1 MICNCIKCGKH
12 SEDYEQNFWK
22 KNMGFV
28 NKDPY
33 ASYCKDCLCDF
44 VDLNNIETFRSI
56 CEELNIPFIERNINF
71 LLNNENFKDKK
82 FIIGRYVNTMRLKA
96 YYPFHYADSENFIE
110 KNNDIKYKIIA
121 LMGEAGSGKDTILQD
136 VLAAAPNKFHEI
148 ISCTTRPPREGE
160 IDGKNYFFLT
170 EEEFLNKVSDKQMLE
185 YTNFNNWYY
194 GTGLDSLSIS
204 KSNIGVFNPAG
215 LINLAKNE
223 NVELSVFKIDCGEA
237 ERLRRQ
243 LSREK
248 YPNVEE
254 IIRRYSTDKT
264 DFLEFENTNIDCQ
277 GGRVSTFKP
286 AFEFQILPN
295 ETIRDRV
302 QAVVTI
308 LDKIK

>member
-1 MICNCIKCGKH
+1 M
-12 SEDYEQNFWK
+12 
-22 KNMGFV
+22 
-28 NKDPY
+28 
-33 ASYCKDCLCDF
+33 
-44 VDLNNIETFRSI
+44 
-56 CEELNIPFIERNINF
+56 
-71 LLNNENFKDKK
+71 
-82 FIIGRYVNTMRLKA
+82 
-96 YYPFHYADSENFIE
+96 
-110 KNNDIKYKIIA
+110 YKIIA

-136 VLAAAPNKFHEI
+136 VLAAAPNKFHKI

-160 IDGKNYFFLT
+160 INGENYFFLT
-170 EEEFLNKVSDKQMLE
+170 EEDFLNKVSDKQMLE

-194 GTGLDSLSIS
+194 GTGLDSLAIS
-204 KSNIGVFNPAG
+204 KPNIGVFNPAG

-223 NVELSVFKIDCGEA
+223 NIELSVFKIDCGEA

-254 IIRRYSTDKT
+254 IIRRYSADKT
-264 DFLEFENTNIDCQ
+264 DFFEFENYIDYS
-277 GGRVSTFKP
+277 GDKP
-286 AFEFQILPN
+286 TFEFQILPN